1 MNVNSPEFLQDPY
14 RFYRRRRGQ
23 GPVFRSSEITWTI
36 TGYDA
41 MAGILAD
48 PAAGRGN
55 VGQVPQP
62 GGDETTLE
70 IVRRNNPALRILDD
84 WMLFKNPPA
93 HTRLRKPVSREFS
106 NSMVAGLE
114 PAVRATVRRLIDAA
128 ADGGGRSFDLVSG
141 IAYPLPVAVISD
153 LLGIS
158 SADRHRFRA
167 WTADFARA
175 VEADFLDLPEPV
187 RRSMNQS
194 AEALAAYFREL
205 VETKRRAPCDDLV
218 SKLIA
223 AGEADDGLTEPEIL
237 ANSVF
242 LLFSGHE
249 TTTSV
254 IANGVNALLAHPDQY
269 RALRDDPALIPNAVE
284 ECLRYDPPIQMVGRY
299 ALDDIVVDKHRI
311 AAGHH
316 VYAFLGAAGRD
327 PAANPNPD
335 TFDAHRTGIKHL
347 AFARGAHHCLGAT
360 LARLE
365 ARVVL
370 EELVD
375 RLPGLSA
382 AAPGRRR
389 NTWLMRSFESLPVS
403 C

>member
-1 MNVNSPEFLQDPY
+1 M
-14 RFYRRRRGQ
+14 
-23 GPVFRSSEITWTI
+23 
-36 TGYDA
+36 
-41 MAGILAD
+41 
-48 PAAGRGN
+48 
-55 VGQVPQP
+55 
-62 GGDETTLE
+62 
-70 IVRRNNPALRILDD
+70 
-84 WMLFKNPPA
+84 
-93 HTRLRKPVSREFS
+93 
-106 NSMVAGLE
+106 
-114 PAVRATVRRLIDAA
+114 
-128 ADGGGRSFDLVSG
+128 
-141 IAYPLPVAVISD
+141 ISD
-153 LLGIS
+153 LLGIP

-205 VETKRRAPCDDLV
+205 VETRRRAPCDDLV

-223 AGEADDGLTEPEIL
+223 AGEADDGLTEQQIL
-237 ANSVF
+237 ANAVF

-254 IANGVNALLAHPDQY
+254 IGNGVNALLEHPEQY
-269 RALRDDPALIPNAVE
+269 QALRDDPALIPNAVE
-284 ECLRYDPPIQMVGRY
+284 ECLRFDPPIQMVGRY
-299 ALDDIVVDKHRI
+299 ALEDIVVDEHRI
-311 AAGHH
+311 PAGHH

-327 PAANPNPD
+327 PAANPTPG
-335 TFDAHRTGIKHL
+335 TFDVNRAGIKHL